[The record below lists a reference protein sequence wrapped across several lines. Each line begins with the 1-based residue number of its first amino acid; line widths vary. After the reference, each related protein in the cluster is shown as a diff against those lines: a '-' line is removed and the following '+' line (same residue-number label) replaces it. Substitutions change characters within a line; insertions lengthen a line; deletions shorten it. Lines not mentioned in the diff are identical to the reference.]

1 MRAVVGARRD
11 ESGKSHLKN
20 DSDQLQLLNERQI
33 VEGAARLQNDLKR
46 LNAAGIID
54 RQGKRIATEFPAEMK
69 KGNSE
74 VV

>member
-1 MRAVVGARRD
+1 MRAFVGPRRD
-11 ESGKSHLKN
+11 ESRKSRLETA
-20 DSDQLQLLNERQI
+20 SDQLRLLNEQQI
-33 VEGAARLQNDLKR
+33 VEGVTRLRNDLKR